1 MYYSK
6 EKRAEY
12 KAKQEGIGFG
22 DLSSKIAAAWKTVT
36 DEEKKKFIKLHE
48 EDKERYKK
56 EMESYAAKEKPDS
69 SSEEESD
76 SESSDDKKKKGKGKA
91 KKPRAKK
98 DPNAPKAAQN
108 PFLCFQRDRREQ
120 IKKDNPT
127 LKTLPDM
134 ARKLGEIWRGM
145 PPEEKKV
152 YVEQAAK
159 DKKRFEKEKAEY
171 EKTTKENKKQ
181 KS

>member
-1 MYYSK
+1 M
-6 EKRAEY
+6 
-12 KAKQEGIGFG
+12 
-22 DLSSKIAAAWKTVT
+22 SSKIAAAWKTVT

-56 EMESYAAKEKPDS
+56 EMESYAKPES

-91 KKPRAKK
+91 KKSKPKK
-98 DPNAPKAAQN
+98 DPNEPKKATNA
-108 PFLCFQRDRREQ
+108 FLCFQKDKREQ
-120 IKKDNPT
+120 IQKDNPT
-127 LKTLPDM
+127 LKRLPEM
-134 ARKLGEIWRGM
+134 AKKLGEIWRGM
-145 PPEEKKV
+145 SPDDRKV

-159 DKKRFEKEKAEY
+159 DKKRYEKEKAEY
-171 EKTTKENKKQ
+171 DKTKE